1 MNNKNNNRQTMIL
14 TVKTFSQPYN
24 HILKDENAN
33 FKQTNYFSLKLEFF
47 FFLFFSFDMKWAM

>member
-14 TVKTFSQPYN
+14 TVKTISQPYN
-24 HILKDENAN
+24 HILEDENAN

-47 FFLFFSFDMKWAM
+47 FFFF